1 MKKLQADHI
10 TLLNQSAEANQL
22 LGEIAEKHRH
32 SKRALLYLLVW
43 LKRNTGIS
51 VNWRASVRVYLS
63 AAAAF
68 LSSNLVL
75 TILSL
80 SNWVAL
86 LVCSAS
92 FFAVYLAA
100 LPLSGA
106 LDQRDIQQLD
116 EIAGVTGPL
125 ASLFRAIL
133 SSMSHIIKSE

>member
-51 VNWRASVRVYLS
+51 VNWGASVRVYLS

>member
-1 MKKLQADHI
+1 M
-10 TLLNQSAEANQL
+10 
-22 LGEIAEKHRH
+22 
-32 SKRALLYLLVW
+32 W

-51 VNWRASVRVYLS
+51 VNWGASVRVYLS